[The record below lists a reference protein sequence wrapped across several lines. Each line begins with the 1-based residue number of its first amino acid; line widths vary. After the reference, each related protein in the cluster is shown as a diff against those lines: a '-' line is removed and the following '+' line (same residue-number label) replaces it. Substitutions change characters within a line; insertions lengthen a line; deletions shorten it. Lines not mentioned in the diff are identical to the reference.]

1 MVDTEGGGIKKLYEQ
16 QKKRFFPMPEYDL
29 SGGMVTV
36 DIEGKVI
43 DEQFA
48 RILVGV
54 PNLSMSD
61 LILLDKVQKQ
71 KRLTDEQ
78 IKYLRKK
85 KYIEGRRN
93 NLFLSKAITKNTG
106 NVGLKSTYVKNKSF
120 DDDYFRRLI
129 VQYIEKFGAA
139 SRKEIDVL
147 LMDKLSDVLSEQQ
160 KKNKIKN
167 LLYSLNKQIIIKLN
181 EKHQWILVWDL
192 DENCMS

>member
-1 MVDTEGGGIKKLYEQ
+1 
-16 QKKRFFPMPEYDL
+16 MPEYDT

-48 RILVGV
+48 RILVSV
-54 PNLSMSD
+54 PDLSMSD

-71 KRLTDEQ
+71 KLISDED

-85 KYIEGRRN
+85 KYVEGRKN
-93 NLFLSKAITKNTG
+93 GLFLSNALTKNTG

-120 DDDYFRRLI
+120 DDEYFRRLI

-139 SRKEIDVL
+139 SRREIDQL
-147 LMDKLSDVLSEQQ
+147 LMGKLSEVLSDEQ
-160 KKNKIKN
+160 KKNKITN
-167 LLYSLNKQIIIKLN
+167 LLSYLRIHKVIKIN
-181 EKHQWILVWDL
+181 EKKQWVLVK
-192 DENCMS
+192 